1 MAFASM
7 LLASLASGV
16 LTQAQG
22 RPCHF
27 KSFSVPRLRCE
38 NPRLSLASPAD
49 SPALFTVV
57 ADGLQSPRGLAF
69 GPGGR
74 LYVAQAGAGG
84 ATLTSKITE
93 IRYPWLPHPAI
104 HDVVSGL
111 IPTGR
116 LVDDARRIFCC

>member
-1 MAFASM
+1 MAFASL
-7 LLASLASGV
+7 LLASLACGV

-22 RPCHF
+22 RPCRF
-27 KSFSVPRLRCE
+27 KGFSFPRVRCE

-57 ADGLQSPRGLAF
+57 ADGLQSTRELVF

-93 IRYPWLPHPAI
+93 IRYP
-104 HDVVSGL
+104 
-111 IPTGR
+111 
-116 LVDDARRIFCC
+116 

>member
-57 ADGLQSPRGLAF
+57 ADGLQSPLRVGLRPGRTSLCRSCRGWRLASDEQ
-69 GPGGR
+69 
-74 LYVAQAGAGG
+74 Y
-84 ATLTSKITE
+84 
-93 IRYPWLPHPAI
+93 H
-104 HDVVSGL
+104 
-111 IPTGR
+111 
-116 LVDDARRIFCC
+116 VDSIYRSYLFSTHRSV

>member
-57 ADGLQSPRGLAF
+57 ADGLQSPLRVGLR
-69 GPGGR
+69 PGRTALCRSGR
-74 LYVAQAGAGG
+74 CGRCEADEQNHGDSLSLASTSRDSRRSVWADPNW
-84 ATLTSKITE
+84 AT
-93 IRYPWLPHPAI
+93 
-104 HDVVSGL
+104 
-111 IPTGR
+111 
-116 LVDDARRIFCC
+116 C